1 MDRPA
6 DGIHE
11 LVARLREGDWHAPA
25 GLRRAAFDGTAPDER
40 VRALVVKV
48 ARDATGVTDDDLD
61 TARAAGLTEDQI
73 WEVIVCAAVGQASRE
88 YAAGRAAL
96 QEALADRTA
105 DGRPS

>member
-6 DGIHE
+6 DGIHD
-11 LVARLREGDWHAPA
+11 LVTRLREGDGHAPA
-25 GLRRAAFDGTAPDER
+25 GLRRAAFDGTAPDVR
-40 VRALVVKV
+40 VRALVAKV
-48 ARDATGVTDDDLD
+48 GRDAAAVTDDDLD

-73 WEVIVCAAVGQASRE
+73 WEVTVCAAVGQASRE

-96 QEALADRTA
+96 GDALADRTA